1 MKKKKKKKKKKRV
14 CLKERVDQ
22 IRDQNQRNSSKIL
35 KKKYDRGNY

>member
-1 MKKKKKKKKKKRV
+1 MKKNKKKKKKRV

-35 KKKYDRGNY
+35 KKKYDRENY